1 MESLEIVVNM
11 LQNRVTQKNYKLL
24 CNVEKFILYAAY
36 NSLNDS
42 NGYFQSIMDFCY
54 GDIDVEK
61 LKVEALIIVDF
72 FQSLIKTN
80 QMNIK
85 QIIKMSTLCEIFNL
99 FKLANKQ
106 KQVTVNHF
114 LQEKI
119 PRQTIYSIIRKY
131 EESGYIG
138 DKPRSGRPKK
148 LSRGQLTRLKRL
160 VNKKTGISLRR
171 LAPRFKVSYQT
182 ISNRLKAMGIKYYKK
197 QRAPKYTD
205 KQLEEIPTRA
215 RRLYRML
222 SNNDFELIMDDEK

>member
-1 MESLEIVVNM
+1 MESLEIVVHM

-99 FKLANKQ
+99 FKL
-106 KQVTVNHF
+106 
-114 LQEKI
+114 
-119 PRQTIYSIIRKY
+119 
-131 EESGYIG
+131 ES
-138 DKPRSGRPKK
+138 
-148 LSRGQLTRLKRL
+148 LHT
-160 VNKKTGISLRR
+160 N
-171 LAPRFKVSYQT
+171 
-182 ISNRLKAMGIKYYKK
+182 
-197 QRAPKYTD
+197 
-205 KQLEEIPTRA
+205 
-215 RRLYRML
+215 
-222 SNNDFELIMDDEK
+222 